1 MSKKF
6 EVNFSAKLLVCNE
19 LLKFGRKYPVCDWR
33 GAGGMRVVNIG
44 VGGLNKGGRR
54 NYSVRHLDL
63 VLGGRYMGKLFDDL
77 FHAQPDALFM
87 VVGLAFLA
95 VAVIGSVKAY
105 FDPGKW
111 GRIAAGVL
119 GLGLVLFG
127 FHLYTPRPV
136 MAPGQIRPGVGR
148 VGVGRPE
155 GGGPTS
161 TLCQFAQGPKAG
173 TTHDFAGKGQP
184 LRVGAVCRDGQG
196 SEGFVVAAP

>member
-1 MSKKF
+1 M
-6 EVNFSAKLLVCNE
+6 
-19 LLKFGRKYPVCDWR
+19 D
-33 GAGGMRVVNIG
+33 
-44 VGGLNKGGRR
+44 
-54 NYSVRHLDL
+54 
-63 VLGGRYMGKLFDDL
+63 KLFDDL

-136 MAPGQIRPGVGR
+136 MAPGVLRPGA
-148 VGVGRPE
+148 RPVA
-155 GGGPTS
+155 GGAGAGEAGS
-161 TLCQFAQGPKAG
+161 TWCKFYQGPKAG

-184 LRVGAVCRDGQG
+184 MRVGAVCRDGQG

>member
-1 MSKKF
+1 M
-6 EVNFSAKLLVCNE
+6 
-19 LLKFGRKYPVCDWR
+19 
-33 GAGGMRVVNIG
+33 GA
-44 VGGLNKGGRR
+44 
-54 NYSVRHLDL
+54 D
-63 VLGGRYMGKLFDDL
+63 MGKLFDDL

-111 GRIAAGVL
+111 GRLAAGAL

-127 FHLYTPRPV
+127 FHLYTPRP
-136 MAPGQIRPGVGR
+136 AGGQMRPGMGR
-148 VGVGRPE
+148 VGPERPVE
-155 GGGPTS
+155 GGPMS
-161 TLCQFAQGPKAG
+161 TLCKFAQGPKAG
-173 TTHDFAGKGQP
+173 TTHDFSGKAQP